1 MKHLDIKQIQ
11 EIIPHRHPF
20 LLLDYVE
27 DYEPGEYA
35 VAYKCVSYREEFF
48 AGTFSTGA
56 GHAGC
61 ADCGSAGTGR
71 CGSDFK

>member
-35 VAYKCVSYREEFF
+35 VPGRVLCR
-48 AGTFSTGA
+48 TFSTGA
-56 GHAGC
+56 GHAGG
-61 ADCGSAGTGR
+61 ADRGSAGTGR

>member
-35 VAYKCVSYREEFF
+35 VLCR
-48 AGTFSTGA
+48 TFSTGA

-61 ADCGSAGTGR
+61 ADRGSAGTGR